1 MSQAGTFA
9 FAEVKERDSVWSGK
23 GDGLEDQSADKLPK
37 GQREV
42 TQLFFFFHTCHG
54 LIKESM

>member
-9 FAEVKERDSVWSGK
+9 FAAAKEKASVWSGK
-23 GDGLEDQSADKLPK
+23 GDGLEDQAADKLPK

-42 TQLFFFFHTCHG
+42 TQFFFSH
-54 LIKESM
+54 SPWAN

>member
-9 FAEVKERDSVWSGK
+9 FAAVKERDSAWSGK
-23 GDGLEDQSADKLPK
+23 GDGLEDQAADKLPK

-42 TQLFFFFHTCHG
+42 AQLFFLYTCHG

>member
-9 FAEVKERDSVWSGK
+9 FAAVKERDFAWSGK
-23 GDGLEDQSADKLPK
+23 GDGLEDQAADKLPK

-42 TQLFFFFHTCHG
+42 TELFIFLYTRHG
-54 LIKESM
+54 LIKEFM